1 MTRKLECI
9 RTDEVGHVTPAAKE
23 LCRYAMKPLTE
34 VVCNDDKPC
43 DRK

>member
-9 RTDEVGHVTPAAKE
+9 RTDELGQAIPAAKE
-23 LCRYAMKPLTE
+23 LCRYAMKPVTE
-34 VVCNDDKPC
+34 TVCNEDKHC